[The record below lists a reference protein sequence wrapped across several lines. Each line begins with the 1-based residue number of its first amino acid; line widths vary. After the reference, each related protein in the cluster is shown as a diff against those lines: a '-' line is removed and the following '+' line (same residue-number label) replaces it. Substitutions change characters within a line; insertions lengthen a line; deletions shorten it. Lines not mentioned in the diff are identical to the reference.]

1 MYDAAWYDATW
12 SVFALDACSVARSSR
27 YVSGLRTNTM
37 YTGKQE
43 DNGKDCTRIAHVLY
57 LQILGESLTHKT

>member
-27 YVSGLRTNTM
+27 YVLGLRTNTL
-37 YTGKQE
+37 YTEQARRLWKRFV
-43 DNGKDCTRIAHVLY
+43 TRTAHVLN
-57 LQILGESLTHKT
+57 LENRGESV